1 MESQLDRIM
10 DPNRYQTMEQAYAT
24 QLIRELAGN
33 HWRAIDK
40 ALVRFFQQHCPELS
54 ALWLLVAGETS
65 KASSQGH
72 LCLELQEAEAYL
84 QSAGLPIPDWA
95 SRLQEAN
102 LLISVAMLDERP
114 LVYASDAWYF
124 RRFYACQQQI
134 QAYLQHTSGQSQRL
148 RSQMELPVL
157 QTLLDGLFAA
167 KAEPDWQRLACA
179 LSASSQ
185 FSVITGGPGTGKTTT
200 VVKLLALL
208 QQWQHQQQLPPLRL
222 VLAAPTGKAA
232 VRLRSSIQKALV
244 SLALEPAIQAAVP
257 TEVSTVHKLLGARPH
272 SKNFYHNEHHPL
284 ALDLLVLDEASMLD
298 VELFSALLRALP
310 LNARLV
316 LLGDKD
322 QLASV
327 EAGALLGSLCA
338 FAAKGRYSSA
348 TLQWLTALSHV
359 PLPAE
364 LETASPQALDQQ
376 IAMLRKSYR
385 FSADSGISALAQA
398 VNQGDLAQVQTLC
411 QQQKADLHVLFKP
424 SQLHLRQLV
433 LSGQADGQGQSGF
446 SHYLRLVQ
454 QGAEGPLHGANQDQW
469 AQAVLS
475 AFGRFQLLCAVRQGE
490 FGVQQV
496 NQQVELWLQA
506 CGLVDAHTQ
515 WYPGRPVLISQNDYG
530 LGLMNGD
537 VGICLRRDW
546 QGKSVLAVAFAST
559 EPGQAIRWVLPGRL
573 PAHETAYAITVHKSQ
588 GSEFDHAVL
597 LLPAEPSALLTRE
610 LVYTAITRAAKQFS
624 LVCPEPQLLLQAVSA
639 KTSRAGSLRL
649 EL

>member
-1 MESQLDRIM
+1 MESQLDRTM
-10 DPNRYQTMEQAYAT
+10 QTLEPSYQA
-24 QLIRELAGN
+24 QLQLELTGSR
-33 HWRAIDK
+33 WRAIDK
-40 ALVRFFQQHCPELS
+40 ALVRFFQQQCPGLS
-54 ALWLLVAGETS
+54 ALWLLLAGETS
-65 KASSQGH
+65 KASSEGH
-72 LCLELQEAEAYL
+72 LCLEQQDAEAYL
-84 QSAGLPIPDWA
+84 LRAGLALPDWTV
-95 SRLQEAN
+95 RLVEAQV
-102 LLISVAMLDERP
+102 LISPAQLDERP
-114 LVYASDAWYF
+114 LVYANGALYF
-124 RRFYACQQQI
+124 RRYYSCQQQI
-134 QAYLQHTSGQSQRL
+134 QAYLQQGSTQSQWL
-148 RSQMELPVL
+148 RSQMSVPALKA
-157 QTLLDGLFAA
+157 LLDGLFA
-167 KAEPDWQRLACA
+167 KSAEADWQRLACA

-208 QQWQHQQQLPPLRL
+208 QQWQRQQQQSPLRL

-232 VRLRSSIQKALV
+232 VRLRSSIQKALA
-244 SLALEPAIQAAVP
+244 SLALEPEIESVVP
-257 TEVSTVHKLLGARPH
+257 TQVSTVHKLLGARSH
-272 SKNFYHNEHHPL
+272 SKSFYHNAQQPL

-298 VELFSALLRALP
+298 VELFSALLSALP
-310 LNARLV
+310 AKARLV

-338 FAAKGRYSSA
+338 FAAEGRYSNA
-348 TLQWLTALSHV
+348 TMQWLSALGDA

-364 LETASPQALDQQ
+364 LEAAVPQALDQQ
-376 IAMLRKSYR
+376 IAMLRQSYR
-385 FSADSGISALAQA
+385 FSADSGIFALAQA
-398 VNQGDLAQVQTLC
+398 VNQGDLTQVQALC
-411 QQQKADLHVLFKP
+411 RQPKADLQVLLQP
-424 SQLHLRQLV
+424 SQLSLRQLV

-446 SHYLRLVQ
+446 SGYLQLVRQ
-454 QGAEGPLHGANQDQW
+454 QVTADSPWADEDQW
-469 AQAVLS
+469 AQAVLA

-496 NQQVELWLQA
+496 NQQVEQWLQA
-506 CGLVDAHTQ
+506 KGLVDAHTQ
-515 WYPGRPVLISQNDYG
+515 WYPGRPVLVSQNDYG

-597 LLPAEPSALLTRE
+597 LLPAEPSAVLTRE
-610 LVYTAITRAAKQFS
+610 LVYTAITRAARQFS
-624 LVCPEPQLLLQAVSA
+624 LVCPQPALLLQAVSA
-639 KTSRAGSLRL
+639 KTSRAGALRL